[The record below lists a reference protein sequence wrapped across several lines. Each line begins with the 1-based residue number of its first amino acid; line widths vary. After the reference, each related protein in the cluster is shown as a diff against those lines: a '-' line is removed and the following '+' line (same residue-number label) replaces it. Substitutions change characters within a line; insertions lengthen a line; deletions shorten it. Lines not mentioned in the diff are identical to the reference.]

1 MRKGKTEFLFLM
13 TTAVLFFLLGKFFSS
28 ELPARS
34 KVDFVEEQPILP
46 DTSFYPFLKAEL
58 EQLYHKKTQN
68 GFSGALLV
76 SHGNR
81 IVFEK
86 YSSIKRKRIET
97 IITPNSRYQLASISK
112 QFTAVAILQLYEKG
126 LLDLHDTVQKFIP
139 DFPYSNI
146 TIHHLL
152 CHRSGLP
159 NYIYLLDQVA
169 QSKYQP
175 ISGDSLLSI
184 LIAKKPI
191 VYARPGRRFKYSNTG
206 YVVLSLIVER
216 ITGQPF
222 YHYLRDNVFE
232 PAGMF
237 QTELLAP
244 GVNDNFPDMMMGYSR
259 RWADNREDYLNGC
272 YGDKGIWTTAR
283 YLFLWDQA
291 LYDTIILKKQT
302 LDLAMQPHGAPITS
316 KHNYGYGWRIFY
328 FNRQPIYYHTGWW
341 QGFKTLLM
349 RFPEHEITVV
359 VLKHTI
365 NGSMFFRDEFI
376 NIINRSF
383 ILTNPQHEDVEV
395 DSTDVFDS
403 AFEVES

>member
-1 MRKGKTEFLFLM
+1 MRKGKTEFFFLM
-13 TTAVLFFLLGKFFSS
+13 LTAVLFFMLGNFFSTA
-28 ELPARS
+28 LPAKS
-34 KVDFVEEQPILP
+34 NNEEQISKIQTP

-58 EQLYHKKTQN
+58 DLLFYKKN
-68 GFSGALLV
+68 AHGFSGALLV
-76 SHGNR
+76 SHGKN

-86 YSSIKRKRIET
+86 YSSITRKHT
-97 IITPNSRYQLASISK
+97 NSNVTAHSRFQIASISK

-126 LLDLHDTVQKFIP
+126 MLNLDDTVQKFIP
-139 DFPYSNI
+139 EFPYGNI
-146 TIHHLL
+146 TIHQLL

-159 NYIYLLDQVA
+159 NYIYLLDQLA
-169 QSKYQP
+169 QSKYKP
-175 ISGDSLLSI
+175 IWGDSLLNI
-184 LIAKKPI
+184 LAIKNPVAYSK
-191 VYARPGRRFKYSNTG
+191 PGRRFKYSNTG

-283 YLFLWDQA
+283 DLFLWDQA

-316 KHNYGYGWRIFY
+316 KHNYGYGWRMFY
-328 FNRQPIYYHTGWW
+328 YNRQPIYYHTGWW

-349 RFPEHEITVV
+349 RFPEHRITVV